1 MHLDTGQSAQ
11 MRFWDLSKDGDSMN
25 RTACATYTPEE
36 LENLWNAYQTTRS
49 TKARDNLIENYLY
62 LVRYVAGKMAMS
74 VPPSVEIDDLV
85 SAGVV
90 GLMDALGKYDPGR
103 DTKFET
109 YAVSRIRGAIVD
121 DLRSLD
127 WVPRSIRRKAR
138 MVEDAYS
145 QLENELGRAASDDEI
160 SKKLNMSVND
170 FRTTVEEIVSAGLL
184 SLDDFIGNQDGE
196 RTTRIIDLVCS
207 KDSTSPSAPLESE
220 EMKDILAKAIM
231 GLPDKERT
239 VVALYY
245 YEDMTLKEIGRT
257 LGVSE
262 SRVSQIHTKAML
274 RLRGRLRQ
282 MQDTLLAGMLDGPS
296 TEPDTPARVA
306 DEMIARELVT
316 TH

>member
-1 MHLDTGQSAQ
+1 MD
-11 MRFWDLSKDGDSMN
+11 DSKDGEEMN
-25 RTACATYTPEE
+25 RTCSASTPEE
-36 LENLWNAYQTTRS
+36 LTELWVTYHRTES
-49 TKARDNLIENYLY
+49 TPVRDTLIQKYLY

-90 GLMDALGKYDPGR
+90 GLMDAIGKYDPGR

-109 YAVSRIRGAIVD
+109 YAVARIRGAIVD

-127 WVPRSIRRKAR
+127 WVPRSVRRKAR
-138 MVEDAYS
+138 MVEEAYS
-145 QLENELGRAASDDEI
+145 QLENELGRAASDGEI
-160 SKKLNMSVND
+160 SSKLNMSID
-170 FRTTVEEIVSAGLL
+170 EFRSVVEEVVSAGLL
-184 SLDDFIGNQDGE
+184 SLDDFVGNQDGE
-196 RTTRIIDLVCS
+196 RTTRIIDLLCS
-207 KDSTSPSAPLESE
+207 KDGGCPSTPLEVE
-220 EMKDILAKAIM
+220 EMKEILATAIM
-231 GLPDKERT
+231 NLPDKERS

-274 RLRGRLRQ
+274 RLRGRLRS
-282 MQDTLLAGMLDGPS
+282 MQDSLISAVTEKGSGELDA
-296 TEPDTPARVA
+296 PAAVA
-306 DEMIARELVT
+306 DETIARELVS

>member
-1 MHLDTGQSAQ
+1 MNKVKQADPDT
-11 MRFWDLSKDGDSMN
+11 
-25 RTACATYTPEE
+25 
-36 LENLWNAYQTTRS
+36 LEQLWSDYCRTRS
-49 TKARDNLIENYLY
+49 PHLRDRLIENYLY
-62 LVRYVAGKMAMS
+62 LVRYVAGKMALS

-90 GLMDALGKYDPGR
+90 GLIDAIGKYDPGR

-127 WVPRSIRRKAR
+127 WVPRSVRRKAR
-138 MVEDAYS
+138 MIEDAYG
-145 QLENELGRAASDDEI
+145 QLETELGRAATDEEI
-160 SKKLNMSVND
+160 SHRLNMSVSE
-170 FRTTVEEIVSAGLL
+170 FRAAVEEIVSAGLL
-184 SLDDFIGNQDGE
+184 SLDDFVGNPDGE

-207 KDSTSPSAPLESE
+207 KDNDSPSAPLEQE
-220 EMKDILAKAIM
+220 EMRQILAEAIM
-231 GLPDKERT
+231 NLPEKERT

-274 RLRGRLRQ
+274 RLRGRLRAVR
-282 MQDTLLAGMLDGPS
+282 DSLLSAV
-296 TEPDTPARVA
+296 TEPAGSGLDTPAAVS
-306 DEMIARELVT
+306 DERLARELVT

>member
-1 MHLDTGQSAQ
+1 
-11 MRFWDLSKDGDSMN
+11 MN
-25 RTACATYTPEE
+25 RTCATSTPELAE
-36 LENLWNAYQTTRS
+36 LWVTYHRTES
-49 TKARDNLIENYLY
+49 TAVRDTLIQNYLY

-90 GLMDALGKYDPGR
+90 GLMDAIGKYDPGR

-109 YAVSRIRGAIVD
+109 YAVARIRGAIVD

-127 WVPRSIRRKAR
+127 WVPRSVRRKAR
-138 MVEDAYS
+138 MLEEAYS
-145 QLENELGRAASDDEI
+145 QLENELGRAASDGEI
-160 SKKLNMSVND
+160 SRKLNMSVDD
-170 FRTTVEEIVSAGLL
+170 FRSVVEEVVSAGLL
-184 SLDDFIGNQDGE
+184 SLDDFVGNQDGE

-207 KDSTSPSAPLESE
+207 KEGACPSTPLEIE
-220 EMKDILAKAIM
+220 EMKEILATAIM
-231 GLPDKERT
+231 NLPDKERT

-274 RLRGRLRQ
+274 RLRGRLRS
-282 MQDTLLAGMLDGPS
+282 MQDSLLS
-296 TEPDTPARVA
+296 VVTEGGSGEPGAPAAVV
-306 DEMIARELVT
+306 DETIARELVS

>member
-1 MHLDTGQSAQ
+1 
-11 MRFWDLSKDGDSMN
+11 MN
-25 RTACATYTPEE
+25 RVFAGCTPEE
-36 LENLWNAYQTTRS
+36 LQGLWLTFQEDKSPQVRET
-49 TKARDNLIENYLY
+49 LIQNYLY

-90 GLMDALGKYDPGR
+90 GLIDAIGKYDPGR

-109 YAVSRIRGAIVD
+109 YAVARIRGAIVD

-127 WVPRSIRRKAR
+127 WVPRSVRRKAR
-138 MVEDAYS
+138 MVEEAYS
-145 QLENELGRAASDDEI
+145 QLENELGRAASDEEA
-160 SKKLNMSVND
+160 SKKLNIPLSE
-170 FRTTVEEIVSAGLL
+170 FRSIVEEVASAGLL
-184 SLDDFIGNQDGE
+184 SLDDFVGNQDGD
-196 RTTRIIDLVCS
+196 RTTRVIDLVCS
-207 KDSTSPSAPLESE
+207 KDNVSPSVPLETE
-220 EMKDILAKAIM
+220 EMKGILARAIM
-231 GLPDKERT
+231 NLPDKERT

-274 RLRGRLRQ
+274 RLKGRLRPVE
-282 MQDTLLAGMLDGPS
+282 DSLLSAVTERGS
-296 TEPDTPARVA
+296 TEPDAPAAVA
-306 DEMIARELVT
+306 DDLIARELAS

>member
-1 MHLDTGQSAQ
+1 
-11 MRFWDLSKDGDSMN
+11 MN
-25 RTACATYTPEE
+25 RTVAGLSPEE
-36 LENLWNAYQTTRS
+36 LDQLWITFQKTGSAA
-49 TKARDNLIENYLY
+49 ARDKLIERYIY

-90 GLMDALGKYDPGR
+90 GLMDAVGKYDRNR

-109 YAVSRIRGAIVD
+109 YAVARIRGAIVD

-127 WVPRSIRRKAR
+127 WVPRSVRRKAR
-138 MVEDAYS
+138 MVEEAYS
-145 QLENELGRAASDDEI
+145 RLENELGRAASDEEV
-160 SKKLNMSVND
+160 SRKLNMSVGE
-170 FRTTVEEIVSAGLL
+170 FRSIVEEIVSAGLL
-184 SLDDFIGNQDGE
+184 SLDDFVGNQDGE

-207 KDSTSPSAPLESE
+207 KDDASPSAALEVE
-220 EMKDILAKAIM
+220 EMKTILAQSIM
-231 GLPDKERT
+231 NLPEKERT

-262 SRVSQIHTKAML
+262 SRVSQVHTKAML
-274 RLRGRLRQ
+274 RLRGRLRSVR
-282 MQDTLLAGMLDGPS
+282 DSLLSAISSGGSGDADS
-296 TEPDTPARVA
+296 PASMA
-306 DEMIARELVT
+306 DDFVARELVS

>member
-1 MHLDTGQSAQ
+1 
-11 MRFWDLSKDGDSMN
+11 MN
-25 RTACATYTPEE
+25 RTSVGCTPEE
-36 LENLWNAYQTTRS
+36 LEGLWQTYHETGS
-49 TKARDNLIENYLY
+49 PDIRDTLIRNYLY
-62 LVRYVAGKMAMS
+62 LVRYVAGKMAMC

-90 GLMDALGKYDPGR
+90 GLIDAIGKYDFGR

-127 WVPRSIRRKAR
+127 WVPRSVRRKAR
-138 MVEDAYS
+138 IVEEAYC
-145 QLENELGRAASDDEI
+145 QLENELGRAATDEEI
-160 SKKLNMSVND
+160 SRKLNMSVNE
-170 FRTTVEEIVSAGLL
+170 FRAAVEEIVSAGLL
-184 SLDDFIGNQDGE
+184 SLDDFVGNQDGE
-196 RTTRIIDLVCS
+196 RTTRVIDLVCS
-207 KDSTSPSAPLESE
+207 KNNVSPSAPIEAE
-220 EMKDILAKAIM
+220 EMKDILATVIM
-231 GLPDKERT
+231 NLPDKERT

-274 RLRGRLRQ
+274 RLRGRLRST
-282 MQDTLLAGMLDGPS
+282 QDSLLSAITEGSSSELDS
-296 TEPDTPARVA
+296 PAAVA
-306 DEMIARELVT
+306 DEMFTRELAT

>member
-1 MHLDTGQSAQ
+1 
-11 MRFWDLSKDGDSMN
+11 MN
-25 RTACATYTPEE
+25 RTSVALTPEE
-36 LENLWNAYQTTRS
+36 LNELWTDYCETQSLAV
-49 TKARDNLIENYLY
+49 RDRLIQNYIY

-90 GLMDALGKYDPGR
+90 GLMDAIGKYDPGR

-127 WVPRSIRRKAR
+127 WIPRSVRRKAQ
-138 MVEDAYS
+138 MVEEAYS
-145 QLENELGRAASDDEI
+145 SLENELGRAASDHEI
-160 SKKLNMSVND
+160 SKKMNVSVD
-170 FRTTVEEIVSAGLL
+170 EFRGMVDEIVSAGLL
-184 SLDDFIGNQDGE
+184 SLDDFVGNPDGE
-196 RTTRIIDLVCS
+196 RTTRIIDLVCA
-207 KDSTSPSAPLESE
+207 KDGVSPSASIEAE
-220 EMKDILAKAIM
+220 QMKEILAEAIM
-231 GLPDKERT
+231 NLPSKERT

-274 RLRGRLRQ
+274 RLRGRLRSV
-282 MQDTLLAGMLDGPS
+282 QDSLLSVTGQRTSM
-296 TEPDTPARVA
+296 EPDSPVSVA
-306 DEMIARELVT
+306 DDLVARELVS

>member
-1 MHLDTGQSAQ
+1 MSRASVGRRTDEVNRLWAAYTQTRPKAVRDT
-11 MRFWDLSKDGDSMN
+11 LVH
-25 RTACATYTPEE
+25 
-36 LENLWNAYQTTRS
+36 
-49 TKARDNLIENYLY
+49 NYLY

-90 GLMDALGKYDPGR
+90 GLMDAIEKYDPGR

-127 WVPRSIRRKAR
+127 WVPRSVRRKAR
-138 MVEDAYS
+138 MIEDAYS
-145 QLENELGRAASDDEI
+145 HLENELGRAASDEEI
-160 SKKLNMSVND
+160 SRKLNISVD
-170 FRTTVEEIVSAGLL
+170 EFRSIVEEVVSAGLL
-184 SLDDFIGNQDGE
+184 SLDDFVGSQDGE

-207 KDSTSPSAPLESE
+207 KNDVSPSTPLELE
-220 EMKDILAKAIM
+220 EMREVLAGAIM
-231 GLPDKERT
+231 NLPEKERS

-245 YEDMTLKEIGRT
+245 YEDMTLKEIGRS

-274 RLRGRLRQ
+274 RLSGRLRSLRES
-282 MQDTLLAGMLDGPS
+282 LLS
-296 TEPDTPARVA
+296 TMNEKSSAEPESPAAVA
-306 DEMIARELVT
+306 DEMFARELVS